1 MKHIRDGLRDFA
13 SRYIAV
19 FKAAWRNR
27 HALDPLP
34 RDADERA
41 FLPAHLEL
49 VETPTSPA
57 ARWTLRIIMA
67 LFCVALL
74 WATLGKLD
82 IVAVAPGRT
91 VIDSRTKV
99 VQPVETGVVRRIL
112 VRDGQVVKA
121 GQVLIELDPTAT
133 AADVVKS
140 GDALLNARMTAMRL
154 RALDMAVQA
163 GEVPVIRAEPD
174 LPADRVLAEQMLARS
189 QYEALQ
195 AKRHNLQAVISQRRA
210 EWETVQAAVK
220 PLAESARIST
230 LRADDY
236 RRLLEGNYVGRH
248 DYLLREQE
256 RIAGERDL
264 LAQRNRLREIR
275 SAQQAAEEELR
286 VLMADFRQQTLD
298 GLRAAQ
304 EQVGQMTPEVS
315 RTGQRDQQKIL
326 RAPVD
331 GTVQQLA
338 VHTVGGVVT
347 PAQPLLAVVPSGEAL
362 EVEASILNKDV
373 GFVRNGQPVTV
384 KVESFPYTRYGYLTG
399 RVVSVSHDALQDEKL
414 GLVFPVRIRLDS
426 ATLEIDGIRV
436 RMTAGMNLNAE
447 IKTGRRRVIDYL
459 LSPLRQHAGEAMRE
473 R

>member
-1 MKHIRDGLRDFA
+1 MKHIRDGLGDFA
-13 SRYIAV
+13 TRYIAV
-19 FKAAWRNR
+19 LKAAWRNR
-27 HALDPLP
+27 HALDPLQ

-74 WATLGKLD
+74 WATIGKLD

-140 GDALLNARMTAMRL
+140 GDALLNARMTSMRL

-210 EWETVQAAVK
+210 EWESAKAAVK
-220 PLAESARIST
+220 PLEESARIST

-264 LAQRNRLREIR
+264 MAQRNRLREIR

-286 VLMADFRQQTLD
+286 VLMADFHQQTLD

-426 ATLEIDGIRV
+426 ATLDIDGIRV